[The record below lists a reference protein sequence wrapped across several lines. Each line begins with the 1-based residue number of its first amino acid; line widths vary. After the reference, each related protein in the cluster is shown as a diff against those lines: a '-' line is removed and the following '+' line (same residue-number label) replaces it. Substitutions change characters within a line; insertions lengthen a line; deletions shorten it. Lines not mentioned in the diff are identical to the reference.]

1 MLFLHNFL
9 VSHTSA
15 RNEVQSLSCGFLV
28 DIMTIDVGLTIYVLQ
43 EVIDLKKKKLN
54 CKFGD

>member
-43 EVIDLKKKKLN
+43 EVIVN
-54 CKFGD
+54 SKFVHM